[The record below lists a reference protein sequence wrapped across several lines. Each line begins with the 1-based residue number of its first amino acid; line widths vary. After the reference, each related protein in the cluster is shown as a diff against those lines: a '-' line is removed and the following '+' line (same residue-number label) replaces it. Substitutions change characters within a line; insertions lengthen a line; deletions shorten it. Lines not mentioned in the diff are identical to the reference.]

1 MNNKK
6 LSNVELLEQDI
17 WLNFCYYYQCELDDE
32 STATENQSCID
43 KKEKIIK
50 RMQQNDFSVNEERI
64 SFAEM
69 MGADLN
75 IPFKPSQLAELLIQ
89 LNTLRV
95 EVNNLPAK
103 IFQRQYSDILIA
115 SVQMLGGLEFIQN
128 PTLAKSAKA
137 IIAVKAR
144 YDKHLYPRRE
154 IIYRIL
160 REQVARRGKWKT
172 LNQAVNFVLD
182 DLVKAFE
189 EYDIQWI
196 KSELVLKQEMLTKL
210 ERELLSVKQDKAGQG
225 GIRRKP
231 RTALTSK
238 KIVDLKK
245 ELNELNQIL
254 RAKYPSKEMEKLKYK
269 IPYSGGYIAETIIHE
284 LRNQPDILKEILHKD
299 SC

>member
-160 REQVARRGKWKT
+160 REQVARHGKWKT
-172 LNQAVNFVLD
+172 LNQAVNSVLV
-182 DLVKAFE
+182 DLDKAFE

-196 KSELVLKQEMLTKL
+196 KSELVLKQEMLDKL
-210 ERELLSVKQDKAGQG
+210 GWHKQSAKQAIVELE
-225 GIRRKP
+225 GITRKIT
-231 RTALTSK
+231 TASAAK
-238 KIVDLKK
+238 KIEKLQMELKK
-245 ELNELNQIL
+245 LNQVL
-254 RAKYPSKEMEKLKYK
+254 KAKYPSKEMEKFGYK
-269 IPYSGGYIAETIIHE
+269 MPYSGGYIAETIIHE
-284 LRNQPDILKEILHKD
+284 LRNQPEILKEILLNTG
-299 SC
+299 

>member
-115 SVQMLGGLEFIQN
+115 SVQMLSGLEFIQN

-172 LNQAVNFVLD
+172 LNQAVNSVLV
-182 DLVKAFE
+182 DLDKAFE

-196 KSELVLKQEMLTKL
+196 KSELVLKQEMLDKL
-210 ERELLSVKQDKAGQG
+210 GWHKQSAKQAIVELE
-225 GIRRKP
+225 GITRKIT
-231 RTALTSK
+231 TASAAK
-238 KIVDLKK
+238 KIEKLQMELKK
-245 ELNELNQIL
+245 LNQVL
-254 RAKYPSKEMEKLKYK
+254 KAKYPSKEMEKFGYK
-269 IPYSGGYIAETIIHE
+269 MPYSGGYIAETIIHE
-284 LRNQPDILKEILHKD
+284 LRNQPEILKEILLNTG
-299 SC
+299 

>member
-1 MNNKK
+1 VNNKK

-144 YDKHLYPRRE
+144 YNKHLYPRRE

-160 REQVARRGKWKT
+160 REQVARRGKWDN
-172 LNQAVNFVLD
+172 LNQAVNFVLV

-189 EYDIQWI
+189 VYDIQWI
-196 KSELVLKQEMLTKL
+196 KSELVLKQEMLDKL
-210 ERELLSVKQDKAGQG
+210 EWRKLSMKQDLAELE
-225 GIRRKP
+225 GIPRKIT
-231 RTALTSK
+231 TASAAK
-238 KIVDLKK
+238 KIEKLQMELK
-245 ELNELNQIL
+245 NLNQVL
-254 RAKYPSKEMEKLKYK
+254 KAKYPSKEMEKFGYK
-269 IPYSGGYIAETIIHE
+269 MPYSGGYIAETIIHE
-284 LRNQPDILKEILHKD
+284 LRNQPEILKEILLNTI
-299 SC
+299 

>member
-50 RMQQNDFSVNEERI
+50 RMQQNDFSVNEKRI

-75 IPFKPSQLAELLIQ
+75 IPFKPFQLAELLIQ

-172 LNQAVNFVLD
+172 LNQAVNSVLV
-182 DLVKAFE
+182 DLDKAFE

-196 KSELVLKQEMLTKL
+196 KSELVLKQEMLDKL
-210 ERELLSVKQDKAGQG
+210 GWHKQSAKQAIVELE
-225 GIRRKP
+225 GITRKIT
-231 RTALTSK
+231 TASAAK
-238 KIVDLKK
+238 KIEKLQMELKK
-245 ELNELNQIL
+245 LNQVL
-254 RAKYPSKEMEKLKYK
+254 KAKYPSKEMEKFGYK
-269 IPYSGGYIAETIIHE
+269 MPYSGGYIAETIIHE
-284 LRNQPDILKEILHKD
+284 LRNQPEILKEILLNTG
-299 SC
+299 

>member
-160 REQVARRGKWKT
+160 REQVARHGKWKT
-172 LNQAVNFVLD
+172 LNQAVNSVLV
-182 DLVKAFE
+182 DLDKAFE

-196 KSELVLKQEMLTKL
+196 KSELVLKQEMLDKL
-210 ERELLSVKQDKAGQG
+210 GWHKQSAKQAIVELE
-225 GIRRKP
+225 GITRKIT
-231 RTALTSK
+231 TASAAK
-238 KIVDLKK
+238 KIEKLQMELKK
-245 ELNELNQIL
+245 LNQVL
-254 RAKYPSKEMEKLKYK
+254 KAKYPSKEMEKFGYK
-269 IPYSGGYIAETIIHE
+269 MPYSGGYIAETIIHE
-284 LRNQPDILKEILHKD
+284 LRNQPEILKEILLD
-299 SC
+299 TG